1 MSFSKRKSD
10 RDKAELTEKYG
21 LHSIKALTNHL
32 EICLRSES
40 QRANLK
46 KVQKLRDQIWY
57 LKLEKNR
64 FVKKQKN

>member
-21 LHSIKALTNHL
+21 LHSIEALTNHL

-46 KVQKLRDQIWY
+46 KVQKLQDQI
-57 LKLEKNR
+57 
-64 FVKKQKN
+64 